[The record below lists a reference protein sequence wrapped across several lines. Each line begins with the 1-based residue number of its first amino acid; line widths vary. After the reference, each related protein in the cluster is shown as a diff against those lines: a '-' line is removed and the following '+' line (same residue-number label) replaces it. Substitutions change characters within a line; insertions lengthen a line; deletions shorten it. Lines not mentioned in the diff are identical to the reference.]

1 MEPFSLR
8 NWKEELQ
15 TVREVPNK
23 NRPEQL
29 LQERA
34 MFKGP
39 ETPGSPYSPQP
50 PDLPAGVWSTS
61 VAKNID
67 LSFPACTSRQD
78 SGTWMELWTIILS
91 EIS

>member
-39 ETPGSPYSPQP
+39 ETP
-50 PDLPAGVWSTS
+50 AGVWSTS

>member
-39 ETPGSPYSPQP
+39 ETPASGIPLSVESPGLMGPPIPHLHTLAVFFISGEIWQP
-50 PDLPAGVWSTS
+50 PLRCLG
-61 VAKNID
+61 
-67 LSFPACTSRQD
+67 L
-78 SGTWMELWTIILS
+78 
-91 EIS
+91 